1 LLFPCCVAN
10 TSSQAQEREKYIL
23 GLQSDF
29 AMLGESGAGSTL
41 RYEYW
46 LGKVCRIIAVY
57 SNRRKVEWRD
67 PIDLQDL
74 PSSPPEVHVIAQW
87 YKKKDASTRQGPLYT
102 LSDLSDYTLYNV
114 KHIIVPLQL
123 KMRQEQTIDNGVT
136 TDAIFELDDVDK
148 RALEQHVKDMTMQQA
163 GRSTEG
169 QKGKGKAKR
178 KQASDVRGAE
188 GVHSE
193 DAGKEAVSFGYDRV
207 AGKSSRSGRQTTKT
221 VRSG

>member
-10 TSSQAQEREKYIL
+10 TSSQAQEQEKYIL

-29 AMLGESGAGSTL
+29 AMLGESGTGSSL

-74 PSSPPEVHVIAQW
+74 PRSPPEVHVIAQW
-87 YKKKDASTRQGPLYT
+87 YQKGASMRQGPLYT

-114 KHIIVPLQL
+114 KHIIMPLQL
-123 KMRQEQTIDNGVT
+123 KMRQEQTVDNGVT
-136 TDAIFELDDVDK
+136 KDAIFELDDVDK
-148 RALEQHVKDMTMQQA
+148 RALEQHVKDMMMQQA

-169 QKGKGKAKR
+169 REGKGKEKR
-178 KQASDVRGAE
+178 KQASVVRGAE
-188 GVHSE
+188 GVRSE
-193 DAGKEAVSFGYDRV
+193 DAGEEAVSFGYDRI

-221 VRSG
+221 ARSG